1 MTGFAF
7 QKVIDMVYS
16 KRLAAALI
24 VVACGLICLQ
34 DATIVCAAPAAEK
47 SDAAHDT
54 ASHGGDHGSPNPL
67 GFDPDLA
74 IFTAIIFV
82 VLFLVLSKFA
92 WKPIAAAL
100 EHREQAIESNIAKA
114 EGAAAEARAMLAD
127 YEKKLAGASDEV
139 RAMLEEARRDAEAT
153 KQEIVAEAR
162 VAARQE
168 QDRALRDIGTAKDRA
183 LKELAEQSTNIAVD
197 LAGKIVR
204 AQLTKADHAALV
216 QDAMGK
222 FAAAKPSAN

>member
-1 MTGFAF
+1 MLYLKWLATSVLVVA
-7 QKVIDMVYS
+7 YS
-16 KRLAAALI
+16 WACLRTIPAAAQ
-24 VVACGLICLQ
+24 VA
-34 DATIVCAAPAAEK
+34 PPEAEK
-47 SDAAHDT
+47 TSVADHDGK
-54 ASHGGDHGSPNPL
+54 AGAEHGGAGEHGSPNPL

-74 IFTAIIFV
+74 IFTALIFV
-82 VLFLVLSKFA
+82 ALFLVLRKFA
-92 WKPIAAAL
+92 WKPIAHAL
-100 EHREQAIESNIAKA
+100 EQREHAIESNIAKA

-168 QDRALRDIGTAKDRA
+168 QDRALRDISTAKDQA

-204 AQLTKADHAALV
+204 AQLSKADHAVLV
-216 QDAMGK
+216 QDAMNK
-222 FAAAKPSAN
+222 FVAAKPSAN